1 MSLQADAGTTER
13 KVRPEWHLQYWRQRR
28 GSYLIFWTDAENN
41 DVPMTAEV
49 LIALSEAAQQAM
61 FIKGLEIH
69 RRQREMEK
77 AVEALPDADAVLAY
91 RVDWK

>member
-1 MSLQADAGTTER
+1 
-13 KVRPEWHLQYWRQRR
+13 
-28 GSYLIFWTDAENN
+28 
-41 DVPMTAEV
+41 MTAEV